1 MFTGLVENTG
11 IIKGR
16 RERDGLVEFRIRPDE
31 LPYDNALGDSV
42 ALNGCCLTVTKWDG
56 PDMFFDVSRET
67 LLKTNLALLKEGA
80 AVNLERAMKL
90 GDRLGGHLVS
100 GHVDGLA
107 EVVKVEQRPDGW
119 VMGFRL
125 PPAFQ
130 PYVIAKG
137 SICLNGV
144 SLTINDVL
152 DRDDGCDIL
161 VTLIPTTLAK
171 TNLRHLKV
179 GDKINFEIDQLA
191 KYIERFSLFRR

>member
-11 IIKGR
+11 IVKGR
-16 RERDGLVEFRIRPDE
+16 RERDGLVEFRVRPDE

-42 ALNGCCLTVTKWDG
+42 AINGCCLTVTKWDG

-80 AVNLERAMKL
+80 MVNLERAMKL

-107 EVVKVEQRPDGW
+107 EVVKAEQRLDGW

-130 PYVIAKG
+130 SYVIAKG

-144 SLTINDVL
+144 SLTINDVI

-171 TNLRHLKV
+171 TNLRQLKV

>member
-1 MFTGLVENTG
+1 MFTGLVEKTG
-11 IIKGR
+11 VVKAR
-16 RERDGLVEFRIRPDE
+16 RELDGLVEFRIRPDE
-31 LPYDNALGDSV
+31 LPFDNAIGDSV
-42 ALNGCCLTVTKWDG
+42 AINGCCLTVTKWDG

-67 LLKTNLALLKEGA
+67 LLKTNLALLKEGSL
-80 AVNLERAMKL
+80 VNLERAMKL

-107 EVVKVEQRPDGW
+107 EVVKVEQRTDGW
-119 VMGFRL
+119 IMGFRL

-144 SLTINDVL
+144 SLTINDVI

-161 VTLIPTTLAK
+161 LTLIPTTLAK
-171 TNLRHLKV
+171 TNLRHIKM
-179 GDKINFEIDQLA
+179 GEKINFEIDQIA
-191 KYIERFSLFRR
+191 KYIERISLFR